1 MKPTWILML
10 ILTKISLSAA
20 NESRKCTQRSFM
32 HGILQSTRS
41 KFQKHYGVC
50 YTTSKMESKAGQPCN
65 SSEKFSGARARPQ
78 RPPDLLSTTNVP
90 ILYDIARQTPL
101 FLYVNKPKKT
111 SPTSHTM
118 SHSAQFLTSSIL
130 LCPKSFWKIKRIV
143 LELGRKAISVL
154 WSLNVQF
161 QKHMI
166 HHFCLAPGTP
176 GAQSSPFLRFY
187 TRFHQTRYARIP
199 SRVES
204 TDLCSSDAKLIYREE
219 QQPFWNVRGVQ
230 SRHGTL
236 ANYSRSRLSLHSTRT
251 NLINELYAAS
261 ISTRMV
267 TKHHFVFPLKLSK
280 TT

>member
-1 MKPTWILML
+1 MNINANSNKKKAFQRRTRAAGVPND
-10 ILTKISLSAA
+10 LSCMEYY
-20 NESRKCTQRSFM
+20 NRQGRSFKN
-32 HGILQSTRS
+32 ITACVTQLRKWNLLRDSLVIRVKS
-41 KFQKHYGVC
+41 FQAREHVRTDRPTSC
-50 YTTSKMESKAGQPCN
+50 QPPMCPFCTTSHGK
-65 SSEKFSGARARPQ
+65 
-78 RPPDLLSTTNVP
+78 
-90 ILYDIARQTPL
+90 TPL

-111 SPTSHTM
+111 SLTSHTM
-118 SHSAQFLTSSIL
+118 SHSAQFHTSSIP

-154 WSLNVQF
+154 WSLYVQF

-176 GAQSSPFLRFY
+176 GALSTSYFCFY
-187 TRFHQTRYARIP
+187 TRFHQTRNARIS
-199 SRVES
+199 SRIES

-236 ANYSRSRLSLHSTRT
+236 ANYCRSRLSLHSTRT
-251 NLINELYAAS
+251 NLVNELYAAS